1 MCVSNSLN
9 TKNTV
14 KGAVHDVCV
23 NCLSIK
29 IVNAY
34 RALLNFRQL
43 KKHLDWNI
51 PQNLLSSLSYPSLFK
66 CHGRQAKQ
74 GKVKQPELKKKA
86 VVIGVRPLV
95 R

>member
-14 KGAVHDVCV
+14 KGAVHDVCA
-23 NCLSIK
+23 NYLSIK

-43 KKHLDWNI
+43 KKHLGWNI
-51 PQNLLSSLSYPSLFK
+51 PQIYCHLSVTLHYSNVMGIMQNKEKSNS
-66 CHGRQAKQ
+66 QS
-74 GKVKQPELKKKA
+74 KKKA
-86 VVIGVRPLV
+86 VVIRVRPLV